1 MLPAT
6 IHVRIIVLCLSKKR
20 AAGHWE
26 SQINGIATRLSA
38 AIRAL
43 QVCAEARWP
52 RLRSTRRSAQRASTY
67 AVWRLLPE
75 PWLGHHVTR
84 SDHPHGH
91 RHANHVEFPL
101 GVDSRLPHCNKK
113 SRLDGR
119 LLSLIPAKRS
129 RPEQPALGLVGTGR

>member
-26 SQINGIATRLSA
+26 NQINGIATRLSA

-101 GVDSRLPHCNKK
+101 GVVFC
-113 SRLDGR
+113 
-119 LLSLIPAKRS
+119 RS
-129 RPEQPALGLVGTGR
+129 RPSSREPVRHLPAPIRECLLCACSCRSPGAW